1 MTNYDLSNNIVCV
14 KYNSFNK
21 SYYNNLLKA
30 KTIKERLYYS
40 NELINYLCCKYK
52 IVAPQIKI
60 IDNNQPHNNRGHK
73 CGDYNVNRYV
83 IRIWNKTAKLG
94 KEVSIKQ
101 FINTL
106 LHEFM
111 HHYDNKVLHID
122 SIHSK
127 GFYLRISDLE
137 KKLQNNN

>member
-1 MTNYDLSNNIVCV
+1 MTTYELSNKIESVN
-14 KYNSFNK
+14 YNRFNK
-21 SYYNNLLKA
+21 TYYNNLHKS
-30 KTIKERLYYS
+30 KTIKERLYSS
-40 NELINYLCCKYK
+40 NELINYLCGKYK

-83 IRIWNKTAKLG
+83 IRIWNKTAILG

-106 LHEFM
+106 LHEFI
-111 HHYDNKVLHID
+111 HHYDYKVLKLND

-127 GFYLRISDLE
+127 GFYMRLSDLE
-137 KKLQNNN
+137 KKLQNN